1 MFKLKRTAVGRESSL
16 RSRAQRLRIES
27 LENRLTMAGDML
39 VGLSLRAV
47 DLDGTVLTKLTVNHP
62 FDLQIIAED
71 LRDDPQGIFAAYMD
85 VLFPADL
92 VEASGTFKP
101 SSPFINA
108 PKGTIGDGILDEV
121 GSFSNSLIPLGG
133 GEALIGSFRFTPTQA
148 GLVEFKTDP
157 ADDLPFDDVLI
168 YGLNVEVGS
177 GEVSYGILTI
187 DTQALRSMTLSL
199 VAEGESAVEL
209 EAFDDS
215 SKMLSDSEATA
226 INVLNNDTIPAGSTV
241 SIMSVSGA
249 VGGTA
254 TVSLDQKSIIYK
266 PSAGVIG
273 TETLSYVVRDRAGN
287 QSTARVHIDVA
298 SRFQNQSHAV
308 DRDANGLLLPL
319 DALIGINALNQRGP
333 KKLEPSDLLVDGQTV
348 FFDVNGDG
356 FHSPIDELICINALN
371 EGTVLSGGEGEA
383 SPLFLEATSVQNNAA
398 AINAASTNAASTT
411 TASVDAIFGV
421 YPSSD
426 GISDATTNGKRRT
439 QR

>member
-16 RSRAQRLRIES
+16 RSRAKRLRIES
-27 LENRLTMAGDML
+27 LEYRLTMAGDAL

-92 VEASGTFKP
+92 VEASGKFQ
-101 SSPFINA
+101 SNSPFIGA
-108 PKGTIGDGILDEV
+108 KGTIGDGILDEV
-121 GSFSNSLIPLGG
+121 GAFSSSLKPLGG
-133 GEALIGSFRFTPTQA
+133 GDALIGSFRFTPTQA
-148 GLVEFKTDP
+148 GLIEFKTDP
-157 ADDLPFDDVLI
+157 ADDLPFGDVLV

-187 DTQALRSMTLSL
+187 DSQELRSMTLSL

-241 SIMSVSGA
+241 SIVSVSGA

-273 TETLSYVVRDRAGN
+273 TETLSYIVRDRAGN
-287 QSTARVHIDVA
+287 QSTAHVHIDVA

-319 DALIGINALNQRGP
+319 DALIGINAINQRGP
-333 KKLEPSDLLVDGQTV
+333 KKLEPSDLLVEGQAV

-356 FHSPIDELICINALN
+356 FHSAIDELICINALN
-371 EGTVLSGGEGEA
+371 DGTVLSGGEGEA
-383 SPLFLEATSVQNNAA
+383 SPLFLKSISVQY
-398 AINAASTNAASTT
+398 NAASINAASTT
-411 TASVDAIFGV
+411 TASIDAIFGA